1 MMHLAQALLLLK
13 AIKVTQIA
21 RQAIT
26 YGNSVLGRNQ
36 QNSSSEGEVSI
47 AYHKDKE
54 VVLDPTQTVYWNSTI
69 NDNDDNDDNV

>member
-1 MMHLAQALLLLK
+1 MLHFAQALLLLK

-36 QNSSSEGEVSI
+36 EAAATTSPTTDATTV
-47 AYHKDKE
+47 AYQKDKGI
-54 VVLDPTQTVYWNSTI
+54 VLDPTQTVY
-69 NDNDDNDDNV
+69 

>member
-1 MMHLAQALLLLK
+1 MLHFAQALLLLK

-36 QNSSSEGEVSI
+36 EPAATTSPSTDATV
-47 AYHKDKE
+47 AYQKDKGI
-54 VVLDPTQTVYWNSTI
+54 VLDPTQTVY
-69 NDNDDNDDNV
+69 